1 MAALETERIFV
12 AGHRGMAGSA
22 IVRALLQEGVFNN
35 QILTRSRDELNL
47 CNQQAVEAF
56 FNQEKPTQV
65 YLAAAKVGG
74 IHANSTYPA
83 DFIYENL
90 VIQTNIVH
98 AAFQAGVKKLL
109 FLGSSCI
116 YPRLAPQPMAE
127 EALLTSPLEPTNEPY
142 AIAKIAG
149 IKLCESYNRQY
160 GASHGLQYRS
170 VMPTNL
176 YGPGDNYHPEN
187 SHVIPALLRRFHEA
201 KVAGQREVTLWGS
214 GKPRREFLYV
224 DDMASAC
231 VFTMN
236 LPEPAFQAQ
245 TEPMRSHLNIG
256 FGSDISILELGE
268 AIAKTCG
275 FTGAIALDPTRPD
288 GPMQKL
294 MNSKRINQLGWMPK
308 VSLEEGLTLA
318 YEDFLKNLSNQS
330 LRAT

>member
-1 MAALETERIFV
+1 
-12 AGHRGMAGSA
+12 
-22 IVRALLQEGVFNN
+22 
-35 QILTRSRDELNL
+35 
-47 CNQQAVEAF
+47 
-56 FNQEKPTQV
+56 
-65 YLAAAKVGG
+65 
-74 IHANSTYPA
+74 
-83 DFIYENL
+83 
-90 VIQTNIVH
+90 
-98 AAFQAGVKKLL
+98 
-109 FLGSSCI
+109 
-116 YPRLAPQPMAE
+116 MAE

-187 SHVIPALLRRFHEA
+187 SHVITAMLRRFHEA

-256 FGSDISILELGE
+256 FGSDISIL
-268 AIAKTCG
+268 
-275 FTGAIALDPTRPD
+275 
-288 GPMQKL
+288 
-294 MNSKRINQLGWMPK
+294 
-308 VSLEEGLTLA
+308 
-318 YEDFLKNLSNQS
+318 
-330 LRAT
+330 